1 LELQSIT
8 NTLLQEAKESAK
20 MIINDAQELS
30 EKMITKQK
38 QLGTKE
44 ANTNRL
50 LMLKKATNE
59 ANMERR
65 HKIANSKITSN
76 WIVLSRK
83 EEIIATVMKEVKKK
97 LQNLT
102 QTKKYIPILENL
114 IIEAGVILG
123 GKKIEVLLNEKDSIL
138 PLNFNEITKKVMSR
152 TKTEVKMILS
162 EEKIQ
167 VIGGVVLKTNDGKV
181 IMDNTFD
188 DIIKQKE
195 KILKDKIS
203 KILFN

>member
-1 LELQSIT
+1 MELQNII

-44 ANTNRL
+44 GNTKRL

-59 ANMERR
+59 ANMERL

-83 EEIIATVMKEVKKK
+83 EEIIATVMKEAKKR
-97 LQNLT
+97 LQKFT
-102 QTKKYIPILENL
+102 QAKKYVPMLENL

-123 GKKIEVLLNEKDSIL
+123 GNKIEVLLNEKDSKL
-138 PLNFNEITKKVMSR
+138 PLNFSKITKRVSSR
-152 TKTEVKMILS
+152 TKTEVKMSLS
-162 EEKIQ
+162 KEKIQ
-167 VIGGVVLKTNDGKV
+167 VIGGVVLRTIDGKV
-181 IMDNTFD
+181 MMDNTFD
-188 DIIKQKE
+188 DILRQKE

-203 KILFN
+203 KIMFK

>member
-1 LELQSIT
+1 
-8 NTLLQEAKESAK
+8 
-20 MIINDAQELS
+20 M
-30 EKMITKQK
+30 KQ
-38 QLGTKE
+38 T
-44 ANTNRL
+44 
-50 LMLKKATNE
+50 
-59 ANMERR
+59 
-65 HKIANSKITSN
+65 
-76 WIVLSRK
+76 W
-83 EEIIATVMKEVKKK
+83 
-97 LQNLT
+97 
-102 QTKKYIPILENL
+102 IPILENL

>member
-1 LELQSIT
+1 MELHSIT

-30 EKMITKQK
+30 KKMITKQK
-38 QLGTKE
+38 QLGIKE
-44 ANTNRL
+44 ANSKRL

-59 ANMERR
+59 ADMERL

-83 EEIIATVMKEVKKK
+83 EEIIAAVMKETKKR

-102 QTKKYIPILENL
+102 QTKKYVTLLENL
-114 IIEAGVILG
+114 IIEGGVILG
-123 GKKIEVLLNEKDSIL
+123 GKKIEVFLNEKDSKI
-138 PLNFNEITKKVMSR
+138 PLNFNKIIKRVISR
-152 TKTEVKMILS
+152 TKTEVKMSLS

-167 VIGGVVLKTNDGKV
+167 VIGGVLLRTNDGKV

-188 DIIKQKE
+188 DKLRQKE

-203 KILFN
+203 KILFI

>member
-1 LELQSIT
+1 MELQSIT

-20 MIINDAQELS
+20 MMINDAQELS
-30 EKMITKQK
+30 EKMITKQI

-44 ANTNRL
+44 ANSKRL

-59 ANMERR
+59 ADMERL

-83 EEIIATVMKEVKKK
+83 EKIISTVMKEAKQS

-102 QTKKYIPILENL
+102 QTKKYVPMLENL
-114 IIEAGVILG
+114 IIEGGVILG
-123 GKKIEVLLNEKDSIL
+123 GKKIEVFLNTKDSKL
-138 PLNFNEITKKVMSR
+138 PLDFNKITKKVISR
-152 TKTEVKMILS
+152 TKTEAKMSLS
-162 EEKIQ
+162 KEKIQ
-167 VIGGVVLKTNDGKV
+167 TIGGVLLRTKDGKV

-188 DIIKQKE
+188 DKLRQKE

-203 KILFN
+203 KILFK